1 MPGPTLTTFP
11 PHPILDLDA
20 GVGQR
25 SCTFRFD
32 LINGVTGQ
40 HLGEINPVRA
50 ATLTHDT
57 TRTIKR
63 QLTFPL
69 GAADLAAVNT
79 VTDRILLTMILS
91 NGEEWPLG
99 RYMFTDDSRLT
110 YTSGDLGAMALND
123 EMFLVDQEIQ
133 IGIDGIGVSVQAILA
148 MALTGLPVTV
158 EVEASP
164 FTSAEAWG
172 AGTPRGQVLE
182 SISVSGDWFSPWFG
196 NDTSMHF
203 IRTFDPATRIP
214 DFDFDSGFRVM
225 REGIVMTS
233 DLLIAPNR
241 FVVIGNVTQ
250 SSVPIVASADVPVNA
265 PHSIQNR
272 GFVISKTSQLQLRSQ
287 SQAVSVAQGL
297 ANRQTVFERVTLT
310 TPPDP
315 RHDSYNVIKWQG
327 NLWLELAWSMALTE
341 GGAMNHML
349 RKSYR

>member
-69 GAADLAAVNT
+69 GAVDLAAINT
-79 VTDRILLTMILS
+79 VTDRVLVILVLAD
-91 NGEEWPLG
+91 GEEWPLG
-99 RYMFTDDSRLT
+99 RYMFTDDSRVE
-110 YTSGDLGAMALND
+110 YTSGELGAMALSD
-123 EMFLVDQEIQ
+123 EMFLVDQEIESG
-133 IGIDGIGVSVQAILA
+133 ISGIDQPVQAVVLDA
-148 MALTGLPVTV
+148 MSGLPVTV
-158 EVEASP
+158 EMEASP
-164 FTSAEAWG
+164 FMSAEAWG
-172 AGTPRGQVLE
+172 VGTGRGQVLE
-182 SISVSGDWFSPWFG
+182 ALSVSGDWFSPWFG
-196 NDTSMHF
+196 NDTHMHF
-203 IRTFDPATRIP
+203 IRTFDPATRVP
-214 DFDFDSGFRVM
+214 DFNLDAGFRVV
-225 REGIVMTS
+225 REGIVKTS
-233 DLLIAPNR
+233 DLLTAPNR
-241 FVVIGNVTQ
+241 FVVISNVSQTD
-250 SSVPIVASADVPVNA
+250 VPIVGTADVPINA
-265 PHSIQNR
+265 PHSIPNR
-272 GFVISKTSQLQLRSQ
+272 GFVITKTVQLQLQSQ
-287 SQAVSVAQGL
+287 SQATSVARGL
-297 ANRQTVFERVTLT
+297 ANRQTIFERVNLT

-327 NLWLELAWSMALTE
+327 DLWLELAWSMSLIE
-341 GGAMNHML
+341 GGGMNHVL